1 MSTRK
6 ADIPYRPLSNI
17 SSLLGDSD
25 EPFTMLNID
34 DVVPWFDQ
42 PRRAVS
48 EEKFASLVDSVKAHG
63 ILQPLLV
70 RPIKG
75 GKYSIVA
82 GERRWRAACSC
93 GLREVPVAIRDLDDR
108 QARECALIEN
118 LQRED
123 LNPIEETEGILQ
135 LLVDQLETNREGV
148 ISLLN
153 RMSHVVQGETVA
165 AVDIQEQTLRVVD
178 LFNRLGRMTWQSFL
192 KNRMPLLDMPEDVLV
207 AVRNGQ
213 LDYSKAKLVTQIKDD
228 DQRIQMLEAAIALS
242 LTFREL
248 GKQVQKILRPYEPAA
263 PPIRLRFEAA
273 AKKLSKAGAWEDPV
287 RAKHLQSLVEQL
299 EALLSETANG

>member
-1 MSTRK
+1 
-6 ADIPYRPLSNI
+6 
-17 SSLLGDSD
+17 
-25 EPFTMLNID
+25 MLNID

-213 LDYSKAKLVTQIKDD
+213 LDYSKAKLVIQIKDD
-228 DQRIQMLEAAIALS
+228 DQRIQMLEDAIALS

-248 GKQVQKILRPYEPAA
+248 GKQVQKILRPDKPAA
-263 PPIRLRFEAA
+263 HPIRLRFEAA

-299 EALLSETANG
+299 EALLSETTNG

>member
-17 SSLLGDSD
+17 PSLLGNSD
-25 EPFTMLNID
+25 EPFTTLNID
-34 DVVPWFDQ
+34 DVVPWPDQ
-42 PRRAVS
+42 PRRAIS

-70 RPIKG
+70 RPTKN

-82 GERRWRAACSC
+82 GERRWRAALSC

-123 LNPIEETEGILQ
+123 LNPVEETEGILQ
-135 LLVDQLETNREGV
+135 LLIDQLETSREGV

-153 RMSHVVQGETVA
+153 RMSHVAQGETVA
-165 AVDIQEQTLRVVD
+165 ADDLQSQTLRVVD
-178 LFNRLGRMTWQSFL
+178 LFDRLGRMTWQSFL
-192 KNRMPLLDMPEDVLV
+192 KNRMPLLEMPEDVLS

-213 LDYSKAKLVTQIKDD
+213 LDYSKAKLVAQIKDD
-228 DQRIQMLEAAIALS
+228 DQRIQLLEDAISMS

-248 GKQVQKILRPYEPAA
+248 TKQVQKTLRPDKPAT
-263 PPIRLRFEAA
+263 PPIRLRFEAI
-273 AKKLSKAGAWEDPV
+273 AKKLSKTGAWEDPS
-287 RAKHLQSLVEQL
+287 RAEHLQSLVEQL
-299 EALLSETANG
+299 EALLSTAISS